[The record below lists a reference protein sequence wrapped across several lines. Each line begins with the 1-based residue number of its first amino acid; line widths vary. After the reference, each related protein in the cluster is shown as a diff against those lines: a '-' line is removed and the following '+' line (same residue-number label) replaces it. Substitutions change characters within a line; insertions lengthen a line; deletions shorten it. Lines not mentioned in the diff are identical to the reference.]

1 MLRCRLQRRC
11 HGPSRFASQT
21 NWRIPRTRRLRTCGD
36 RCSRT
41 LYVLVFRQ
49 AAAGNC
55 HVCAWQL
62 PEREGEGCESGSQ
75 WPFSEH
81 RFLQRI
87 GYSWNEH
94 HEGAPAGWVAKW
106 VHLPRAL
113 AQRASHFGSSW
124 AALLKIRD
132 NQGSSQL
139 GRWDT
144 TKGPVF
150 LLWHLSFPPWKLW
163 VTTLHYTTHTTLH

>member
-1 MLRCRLQRRC
+1 MPASASMSWPLAI
-11 HGPSRFASQT
+11 RFANQLKNTKNKTST
-21 NWRIPRTRRLRTCGD
+21 NLWWQMFEDTICAG
-36 RCSRT
+36 
-41 LYVLVFRQ
+41 FRQ